1 VLKSAAVRVALVHVH
16 VVHPHADRVGRAEDV
31 ESFHADQEGVELADE
46 VVAILCGFLTAR
58 ILETK
63 LAVLLEA
70 VHLEVLRYVV
80 ARYPRSRV
88 GFAVAIML
96 VLALALLAA
105 PLAASAEQVFRIGIL
120 GNVPLTDPEGSR
132 NWGAF
137 IQGLRDLG
145 YVEGRNITIEHR
157 SSEGHYER
165 LPELAAELARL
176 KVDVIVVPASQ
187 NAFAA
192 KQATRTIP
200 IVMTGDPDP
209 VGAGLV
215 VSLARPGGNV
225 TGLSMLSPEMVGKE
239 LELLKEIVPRV
250 SRVAI
255 LVNPTNPTQTLWL
268 GHAKVAARTLGVE
281 LQALEARGP
290 DNFERAF
297 AAMTRERAGA
307 LFVVADGMFL
317 LHRTRIVG
325 LAAKHRLPAMYALR
339 GFVDA
344 GGLVVYGASLSD
356 NSRRAATYVDKILKG
371 ANPADLPIEQPTK
384 LELVINLKTAKAL
397 GLTIPPSVLLRADEV
412 IQ

>member
-1 VLKSAAVRVALVHVH
+1 
-16 VVHPHADRVGRAEDV
+16 
-31 ESFHADQEGVELADE
+31 
-46 VVAILCGFLTAR
+46 
-58 ILETK
+58 
-63 LAVLLEA
+63 
-70 VHLEVLRYVV
+70 
-80 ARYPRSRV
+80 
-88 GFAVAIML
+88 
-96 VLALALLAA
+96 
-105 PLAASAEQVFRIGIL
+105 
-120 GNVPLTDPEGSR
+120 
-132 NWGAF
+132 
-137 IQGLRDLG
+137 
-145 YVEGRNITIEHR
+145 
-157 SSEGHYER
+157 
-165 LPELAAELARL
+165 
-176 KVDVIVVPASQ
+176 
-187 NAFAA
+187 
-192 KQATRTIP
+192 
-200 IVMTGDPDP
+200 
-209 VGAGLV
+209 
-215 VSLARPGGNV
+215 
-225 TGLSMLSPEMVGKE
+225 MLSPEMVGKE